1 MSDELMDPSEW
12 LAEAQAITVGTK
24 NKVQHLCGDAS
35 LVVYHNVDSWSAW
48 CWRCHSRG
56 WVPKA
61 QPNMRERLARKEQQ
75 RNIDNELS
83 YQVRPPFP
91 ASHDLTTWTP
101 AARLWLYK
109 AGLNA
114 AAIKRLGAYYH
125 EPTGRVVLPI
135 YGDGAERKAIFW
147 QARNP
152 EYPKAGGAKYISASV
167 PRDRVHVLYR
177 GAAGCN
183 AVCLTEDILSAF
195 KVGESGTADG
205 YAVMGTSLSQ
215 HTIARLL
222 QTTARIYL
230 WFDPDRAG
238 EDACLSI
245 TKQLELVGLEPLR
258 ITTDKDPK
266 AYSLAEI
273 RSIIHGVRSHAATDH
288 ARAEE
293 VLSAPADAQ
302 P

>member
-1 MSDELMDPSEW
+1 MSEELMDPSEW

-35 LVVYHNVDSWSAW
+35 LVVYNNVDSWTAW
-48 CWRCHSRG
+48 CWRCHTRG
-56 WVPKA
+56 WMPKA

-75 RNIDNELS
+75 RKIDNELS

-135 YGDGAERKAIFW
+135 YGDGAEREAIFW

-167 PRDRVHVLYR
+167 PRDRIHVLYR
-177 GAAGCN
+177 AAEGCN

-195 KVGESGTADG
+195 KVGESGAADG
-205 YAVMGTSLSQ
+205 YTPMGTVLSG
-215 HTIARLL
+215 HTIAFLL
-222 QTTARIYL
+222 RANAKVCI
-230 WFDPDRAG
+230 WFDPDMAG
-238 EDACLSI
+238 RTSAQHI
-245 TKQLELVGLEPLR
+245 TKQLRLVGLEPVR
-258 ITTDKDPK
+258 IETEKDPK
-266 AYSLAEI
+266 CYSLKEI
-273 RSIIHGVRSHAATDH
+273 RDIICNSLTPSD
-288 ARAEE
+288 
-293 VLSAPADAQ
+293 
-302 P
+302 